1 MTGAEFLVK
10 ALEAHGVTHVFGIPG
25 AKVDSVFT
33 ALLDS
38 PIELVLCRHEQNAAF
53 MAQAFGR
60 LTGRIG
66 VCLATS
72 GLGVTNLVTG
82 LATATTEGD
91 PVLAIGG
98 EVPLDDRF
106 KQTHQSLDA
115 ISLMQPVTRFGL
127 FNAVTGGKYL
137 QYIPETG
144 RLLEFARQPE
154 ARFAEH
160 VLIAALP
167 GVISPTYDLV
177 HIVASP
183 DAFTDAERKAFLD
196 LCDRVKFAAEHVG
209 SDDCRE
215 AIDQAY
221 RIVDATKPRIE
232 APPAADSVEGAA

>member
-1 MTGAEFLVK
+1 MNGAEFLVK

-72 GLGVTNLVTG
+72 GPGVTNLVTG

-98 EVPLDDRF
+98 EVPLDDR
-106 KQTHQSLDA
+106 
-115 ISLMQPVTRFGL
+115 
-127 FNAVTGGKYL
+127 
-137 QYIPETG
+137 
-144 RLLEFARQPE
+144 
-154 ARFAEH
+154 
-160 VLIAALP
+160 
-167 GVISPTYDLV
+167 
-177 HIVASP
+177 
-183 DAFTDAERKAFLD
+183 
-196 LCDRVKFAAEHVG
+196 
-209 SDDCRE
+209 
-215 AIDQAY
+215 
-221 RIVDATKPRIE
+221 
-232 APPAADSVEGAA
+232 